1 MAKFASNC
9 LQAWVARRLGPRAF
23 VHLKDQGKEPRHVTG
38 GQLEE
43 FDFQEWNSWSPPPK
57 CDNSRTEILK
67 RCAAPLKTER
77 SCSFGCQ
84 VRLVVLFF
92 WLRLLLIVVISFW
105 RRRSCTPVSCIHMSK
120 SNFSWAHIFICWLFS
135 WHDLHLSLE
144 QEKAFLLDG

>member
-1 MAKFASNC
+1 MAKLASNC

-43 FDFQEWNSWSPPPK
+43 FDFQEWNPWSPPPK

-92 WLRLLLIVVISFW
+92 WLRLL
-105 RRRSCTPVSCIHMSK
+105 
-120 SNFSWAHIFICWLFS
+120 CWL
-135 WHDLHLSLE
+135 LSSPSEEEAARLSPASTCRSPTFPE
-144 QEKAFLLDG
+144 PTSSSVGCSVGTISTCLSSRKRLFF